1 MNLSTSRRIAVALS
15 IALVALATPAPAQQ
29 PHLSCDSCLVVD
41 ETGRALFAR
50 APNRARANAS
60 STKIITALVVRD
72 GAELEERVT
81 ISPAAAATGGGGLD
95 LVAGDV
101 YRVDALLKA
110 LLMTSS
116 NDAAVALAEHV
127 SGTQEAFVDEMNELA
142 GDLGARATNFVTAH
156 GLDEPGH
163 ASSAA
168 DLARFAAELL
178 DDPVL
183 AEIVATTTT
192 IVDSSAGQQLLENR
206 NVLLERYRG
215 ATGVKTGYTLN
226 AGDVLVASATRR
238 GRSLIAVA
246 LGSDNET
253 AARDAAELL
262 DLGFASLA
270 QTPIVSPQDEIATL
284 VFDPSGA
291 VVVRPASVV
300 RSAVLPSEVEVTFV
314 PRDGLRPPIEPGERV
329 GTVVVEH
336 EGRSFDEIPA
346 VADHPGITINAPSW
360 GEKML
365 AMILRTAASLTSW

>member
-15 IALVALATPAPAQQ
+15 IALVALATPAPAQEQ
-29 PHLSCDSCLVVD
+29 QLTCDSCLVVD
-41 ETGRALFAR
+41 ERGHALFAR
-50 APNRARANAS
+50 APNRPRANAS
-60 STKIITALVVRD
+60 STKIITALLVTDRAD
-72 GAELEERVT
+72 LDERVT

-127 SGTQEAFVDEMNELA
+127 SGTHEAFVDEMNELV
-142 GDLGARATNFVTAH
+142 DRLGAGATTFITAH
-156 GLDEPGH
+156 GLDQPGH

-178 DDPVL
+178 EDPFL
-183 AEIVATTTT
+183 AEIVATPKTT
-192 IVDSSAGQQLLENR
+192 VDSSAGPQVLENR
-206 NVLLERYRG
+206 NVLLESYRG

-226 AGDVLVASATRR
+226 AGDVLVASATRQ

-253 AARDAAELL
+253 AARDAAKLL
-262 DLGFASLA
+262 NLGFARLA
-270 QTPIVSPQDEIATL
+270 ETPVLSPRDEIATL

-300 RSAVLPSEVEVTFV
+300 RSAVLPSEVEITFV
-314 PRDGLRPPIEPGERV
+314 PLDGLRPPIEAGERV
-329 GTVVVEH
+329 GTAVVEH
-336 EGRSFDEIPA
+336 DGRPLDEIPA
-346 VADHPGITINAPSW
+346 VADHPGIRIHAPSW
-360 GEKML
+360 GERML
-365 AMILRTAASLTSW
+365 TMILRTAASVTSW